1 VNPALTINGLVEAQ
15 MALRKA
21 GGTPAD
27 AKRMNKQV
35 VDEVIVPAAK
45 GIVPVRSGNLKA
57 SIDSDATATAGYI
70 LAGDRGDVAYAG
82 VIHFGW
88 STRGLGAGLGG
99 TAKDRRAALRSA
111 LDKSGRTATRSIT
124 DRATNKA
131 ARYAGARAGGKGRV
145 RGGPIPPQP
154 FIYDAIDGRADDV
167 LKAYEKQLEH
177 RFEIE
182 GLL

>member
-1 VNPALTINGLVEAQ
+1 MNPALTINGLVEAQ

-35 VDEVIVPAAK
+35 VDEIIVPAAK
-45 GIVPVRSGNLKA
+45 GIVPVRSGNLKG
-57 SIDSDATATAGYI
+57 SIDSDSTATAGYI
-70 LAGDRGDVAYAG
+70 LAGDRGDIAYAG

-99 TAKDRRAALRSA
+99 TAKERRAALSGA
-111 LDKSGRTATRSIT
+111 LGKSGSRNLTT
-124 DRATNKA
+124 RATNKA
-131 ARYAGARAGGKGRV
+131 ARYAAARGGKGRV
-145 RGGPIPPQP
+145 RGGPIPPNP
-154 FIYDAIDGRADDV
+154 FIYDAIDDRTDDV
-167 LKAYEKQLEH
+167 FHFYEKQLET
-177 RFEIE
+177 RFKIE

>member
-1 VNPALTINGLVEAQ
+1 MNPALTINGLVEAQ

-45 GIVPVRSGNLKA
+45 GIVPVRSGNLKG
-57 SIDSDATATAGYI
+57 SIDSDSTATAGYI
-70 LAGDRGDVAYAG
+70 LAGDRGDIAYAG

-99 TAKDRRAALRSA
+99 TAKERRAALRSA
-111 LDKSGRTATRSIT
+111 LEGSGSRNLTT
-124 DRATNKA
+124 RATNKA
-131 ARYAGARAGGKGRV
+131 ARYAAARGGKGRV
-145 RGGPIPPQP
+145 RGGPIPPNP
-154 FIYDAIDGRADDV
+154 FIYNAIDDRTDDV
-167 LKAYEKQLEH
+167 FHFYEKQLET

>member
-1 VNPALTINGLVEAQ
+1 MNPALTINGLVEAQ

-35 VDEVIVPAAK
+35 VDEIIVPAAK
-45 GIVPVRSGNLKA
+45 GIVPVRSGDLKA
-57 SIDSDATATAGYI
+57 SIDSDSTATAGYI
-70 LAGDRGDVAYAG
+70 LAGDRGDIAYAG

-99 TAKDRRAALRSA
+99 TAKERRAALRSA
-111 LDKSGRTATRSIT
+111 LEGSGSRNLTT
-124 DRATNKA
+124 RATNKA
-131 ARYAGARAGGKGRV
+131 ARYAAARGGKGRV
-145 RGGPIPPQP
+145 RGGPIPPNP
-154 FIYDAIDGRADDV
+154 FIYDAIDDRTDDV
-167 LKAYEKQLEH
+167 FHFYEKQLET

>member
-1 VNPALTINGLVEAQ
+1 MNPNISIDGLVEAQ
-15 MALRKA
+15 RALRKA

-27 AKRMNKQV
+27 ARAMNRKV
-35 VDEVIVPAAK
+35 VDEIIVPEAK
-45 GIVPVRSGNLKA
+45 RQVPVRSGDLKA
-57 SIDSDATATAGYI
+57 SIDSDATATFGYI
-70 LAGDRGDVAYAG
+70 LAGDRGAVPYAG

-88 STRGLGAGLGG
+88 STRGLGGGLGG

-111 LDKSGRTATRSIT
+111 LDKSGRTSSRSIT

-131 ARYAGARAGGKGRV
+131 ARYAGARAGKGRV
-145 RGGPIPPQP
+145 RGGPIAPNP
-154 FIYDAIDGRADDV
+154 FIYDAIDARSNEVFD
-167 LKAYEKQLEH
+167 AYERQLEH

>member
-1 VNPALTINGLVEAQ
+1 MNPALTINGLVEAQ

-35 VDEVIVPAAK
+35 VDEIIVPAAK
-45 GIVPVRSGNLKA
+45 GIVPVRSGDLKA
-57 SIDSDATATAGYI
+57 SIDSDSTATAGYI
-70 LAGDRGDVAYAG
+70 LAGDRGDIAYAG

-99 TAKDRRAALRSA
+99 TAKERRAALRSA
-111 LDKSGRTATRSIT
+111 LEGSGSRNLTT
-124 DRATNKA
+124 RATNKA
-131 ARYAGARAGGKGRV
+131 ARYAAARGGKGRV
-145 RGGPIPPQP
+145 RGGPIPPNP
-154 FIYDAIDGRADDV
+154 FIYNAIDDRTDDV
-167 LKAYEKQLEH
+167 FHFYEKQLET

>member
-1 VNPALTINGLVEAQ
+1 MNPALTINGLVEAQ

-27 AKRMNKQV
+27 AKRMNKEV
-35 VDEVIVPAAK
+35 VDEIILPAAR
-45 GIVPVRSGNLKA
+45 GTVPVRSGDLKG
-57 SIDSDATATAGYI
+57 SIDSDSTATAGYI
-70 LAGDRGDVAYAG
+70 LAGDRGDIAYAG

-99 TAKDRRAALRSA
+99 TAKERRAALSGA
-111 LDKSGRTATRSIT
+111 LGKSGSRNLTT
-124 DRATNKA
+124 RATNKA
-131 ARYAGARAGGKGRV
+131 ARYAAARGGKGRV
-145 RGGPIPPQP
+145 RGGPIPPNP
-154 FIYDAIDGRADDV
+154 FIYDAIDDRTDDV
-167 LKAYEKQLEH
+167 FHFYEKQLET

>member
-1 VNPALTINGLVEAQ
+1 

-35 VDEVIVPAAK
+35 VDEIIVPAAK
-45 GIVPVRSGNLKA
+45 GIVPVRSGNLKG
-57 SIDSDATATAGYI
+57 SIDSDSTATAGYI
-70 LAGDRGDVAYAG
+70 LAGDRGDIAYAG

-99 TAKDRRAALRSA
+99 TAKERRAALSGA
-111 LDKSGRTATRSIT
+111 LGKSGSRNLTT
-124 DRATNKA
+124 RATNKA
-131 ARYAGARAGGKGRV
+131 ARYAAARGGKGRV
-145 RGGPIPPQP
+145 RGGPIPPNP
-154 FIYDAIDGRADDV
+154 FIYDAIDDRTDDV
-167 LKAYEKQLEH
+167 FHFYEKQLET
-177 RFEIE
+177 RFKIE

>member
-1 VNPALTINGLVEAQ
+1 

-45 GIVPVRSGNLKA
+45 GIVPVRSGNLKG
-57 SIDSDATATAGYI
+57 SIDSDSTATAGYI
-70 LAGDRGDVAYAG
+70 LAGDRGDIAYAG

-99 TAKDRRAALRSA
+99 TAKERRAALSGA
-111 LDKSGRTATRSIT
+111 LGKSGSRNLTT
-124 DRATNKA
+124 RATNKA
-131 ARYAGARAGGKGRV
+131 ARYAAARGGKGRV
-145 RGGPIPPQP
+145 RGGPIPPNP
-154 FIYDAIDGRADDV
+154 FIYDAIDDRTDDV
-167 LKAYEKQLEH
+167 FHFYEKQLET

>member
-1 VNPALTINGLVEAQ
+1 MNPALTINGLVEAQ

-35 VDEVIVPAAK
+35 VDEIIVPAAK

-57 SIDSDATATAGYI
+57 SIDSDSTATAGYI
-70 LAGDRGDVAYAG
+70 LAGDKGDIAYAG

-99 TAKDRRAALRSA
+99 TAKERRAALRSA
-111 LDKSGRTATRSIT
+111 LEKSGSRNLTT
-124 DRATNKA
+124 RATNKA
-131 ARYAGARAGGKGRV
+131 ARYAGSRTSKGATKGRV
-145 RGGPIPPQP
+145 RGGPITPNP
-154 FIYDAIDGRADDV
+154 FIYDAIDDRVDDV
-167 LKAYEKQLEH
+167 FHAYEKQLET
-177 RFEIE
+177 RFELE

>member
-1 VNPALTINGLVEAQ
+1 MNPALTINGLVEAQ

-35 VDEVIVPAAK
+35 VDKIIVPAAK

-57 SIDSDATATAGYI
+57 SIDSDSTATAGYI
-70 LAGDRGDVAYAG
+70 LAGDRGDIAYAG

-99 TAKDRRAALRSA
+99 TLKERRAALRSA
-111 LDKSGRTATRSIT
+111 LEKSGSRNLTT
-124 DRATNKA
+124 RATNKA
-131 ARYAGARAGGKGRV
+131 ARYSAARQGKGRV
-145 RGGPIPPQP
+145 RGGPIPPNP
-154 FIYDAIDGRADDV
+154 FIYDAIDDRVDDV
-167 LKAYEKQLEH
+167 FHAYEKQLET
-177 RFEIE
+177 RFELE

>member
-1 VNPALTINGLVEAQ
+1 MNPALTINGLVEAQ

-27 AKRMNKQV
+27 AKRMNKEV
-35 VDEVIVPAAK
+35 VDEIILPAAR
-45 GIVPVRSGNLKA
+45 GTVPVRSGDLKA
-57 SIDSDATATAGYI
+57 SLDSDSTATFGFAIAAIVYGS
-70 LAGDRGDVAYAG
+70 

-88 STRGLGAGLGG
+88 STRGLGAKASGS
-99 TAKDRRAALRSA
+99 AKDRRAALSGA
-111 LDKSGRTATRSIT
+111 LEKSGSRNLTT
-124 DRATNKA
+124 RATNKA
-131 ARYAGARAGGKGRV
+131 ARYSAARQGKGRV
-145 RGGPIPPQP
+145 RGGPIPPNP

-167 LKAYEKQLEH
+167 FHAYEKQLET

>member
-35 VDEVIVPAAK
+35 VDEIIVPAAK
-45 GIVPVRSGNLKA
+45 GIVPVRSGNLKG
-57 SIDSDATATAGYI
+57 SIDSDSTATAGYI
-70 LAGDRGDVAYAG
+70 LAGDRGDIAYAG

-99 TAKDRRAALRSA
+99 TAKERRAALSGA
-111 LDKSGRTATRSIT
+111 LGKSGSRNLTT
-124 DRATNKA
+124 RATNKA
-131 ARYAGARAGGKGRV
+131 ARYAAARGGKGRV
-145 RGGPIPPQP
+145 RGGPIPPNP
-154 FIYDAIDGRADDV
+154 FIYDAIDDRTDDV
-167 LKAYEKQLEH
+167 FHFYEKQLET
-177 RFEIE
+177 RFKIE

>member
-1 VNPALTINGLVEAQ
+1 

-45 GIVPVRSGNLKA
+45 GIVPVRSGNLKG
-57 SIDSDATATAGYI
+57 SIDSDSTATAGYI
-70 LAGDRGDVAYAG
+70 LAGDRGDIAYAG

-99 TAKDRRAALRSA
+99 TAKGRRAALSGA
-111 LDKSGRTATRSIT
+111 LGKSGSRNLTT
-124 DRATNKA
+124 RATNKA
-131 ARYAGARAGGKGRV
+131 ARYAAARGGKGRV
-145 RGGPIPPQP
+145 RGGPIPPNP
-154 FIYDAIDGRADDV
+154 FIYDAIDDRTDDV
-167 LKAYEKQLEH
+167 FHFYEKQLET

>member
-1 VNPALTINGLVEAQ
+1 

-45 GIVPVRSGNLKA
+45 GIVPVRSGNLKG
-57 SIDSDATATAGYI
+57 SIDSDSTATAGYI
-70 LAGDRGDVAYAG
+70 LAGDRGDIAYAG

-99 TAKDRRAALRSA
+99 TAKERRAALRSA
-111 LDKSGRTATRSIT
+111 LEGSGSRNLTT
-124 DRATNKA
+124 RATNKA
-131 ARYAGARAGGKGRV
+131 ARYAAARGGKGRV
-145 RGGPIPPQP
+145 RGGPIPPNP
-154 FIYDAIDGRADDV
+154 FIYNAIDDRTDDV
-167 LKAYEKQLEH
+167 FHFYEKQLET

>member
-1 VNPALTINGLVEAQ
+1 MNPALTINGLVEAQ

-35 VDEVIVPAAK
+35 VDEIIVPAAK
-45 GIVPVRSGNLKA
+45 GIVPVRSGNLKG
-57 SIDSDATATAGYI
+57 SIDSDSTATAGYI
-70 LAGDRGDVAYAG
+70 LAGDRGDIAYAG

-99 TAKDRRAALRSA
+99 TAKERRAALRSA
-111 LDKSGRTATRSIT
+111 LEGSGSRNLTT
-124 DRATNKA
+124 RATNKA
-131 ARYAGARAGGKGRV
+131 ARYSAARQGKGRV
-145 RGGPIPPQP
+145 RGGPIPPNP
-154 FIYDAIDGRADDV
+154 FMYEAIDDRTDDV
-167 LKAYEKQLEH
+167 FHAYEKQLET

>member
-1 VNPALTINGLVEAQ
+1 MNPALTINGLVEAQ

-45 GIVPVRSGNLKA
+45 GIVPVRSGNLKG
-57 SIDSDATATAGYI
+57 SIDSDSTATAGYI
-70 LAGDRGDVAYAG
+70 LAGDRGDIAYAG

-99 TAKDRRAALRSA
+99 TAKERRAALRSA
-111 LDKSGRTATRSIT
+111 LEGSGSRNLTT
-124 DRATNKA
+124 RATNKA
-131 ARYAGARAGGKGRV
+131 ARYSAARQGKGRV
-145 RGGPIPPQP
+145 RGGPIPPNP
-154 FIYDAIDGRADDV
+154 FMYEAIDDRTDDV
-167 LKAYEKQLEH
+167 FHFYEKQLET

>member
-1 VNPALTINGLVEAQ
+1 MNPALTINGLVEAQ

-35 VDEVIVPAAK
+35 VDEIIVPAAK
-45 GIVPVRSGNLKA
+45 GIVPVRSGNLKG
-57 SIDSDATATAGYI
+57 SIDSDSTATAGYI
-70 LAGDRGDVAYAG
+70 LAGDRGDIAYAG

-99 TAKDRRAALRSA
+99 TAKERRAALSGA
-111 LDKSGRTATRSIT
+111 LGKSGSRNLTT
-124 DRATNKA
+124 RATNKA
-131 ARYAGARAGGKGRV
+131 ARYAAARGGKGRV
-145 RGGPIPPQP
+145 RGGPIPPNP
-154 FIYDAIDGRADDV
+154 FIYDAIDDRTDDV
-167 LKAYEKQLEH
+167 FHFYEKQLET

>member
-1 VNPALTINGLVEAQ
+1 

-35 VDEVIVPAAK
+35 VDEIIVPAAK
-45 GIVPVRSGNLKA
+45 GIVPVRSWNLKG
-57 SIDSDATATAGYI
+57 SIDSDSTATAGYI
-70 LAGDRGDVAYAG
+70 LAGDRGDIAYAG

-99 TAKDRRAALRSA
+99 TAKERRAALRSA
-111 LDKSGRTATRSIT
+111 LDKSGRTSSRSFT

-131 ARYAGARAGGKGRV
+131 ARYAGARAGKGRV
-145 RGGPIPPQP
+145 RGGPIAPNP
-154 FIYDAIDGRADDV
+154 FIYDAIDARSNEVFD
-167 LKAYEKQLEH
+167 AYERQLEH

>member
-1 VNPALTINGLVEAQ
+1 MNPALTINGLVEAQ

-45 GIVPVRSGNLKA
+45 GIVPVRSGNLKG
-57 SIDSDATATAGYI
+57 SIDSDSTATAGYI
-70 LAGDRGDVAYAG
+70 LAGDRGDIAYAG

-99 TAKDRRAALRSA
+99 TAKERRAALSGA
-111 LDKSGRTATRSIT
+111 LGKSGSRNLTT
-124 DRATNKA
+124 RATNKA
-131 ARYAGARAGGKGRV
+131 ARYAAARGGKGRV
-145 RGGPIPPQP
+145 RGGPIAPNP
-154 FIYDAIDGRADDV
+154 FIYDAIDDRVDDV
-167 LKAYEKQLEH
+167 FHAYEKQLET
-177 RFEIE
+177 RFKLE

>member
-1 VNPALTINGLVEAQ
+1 MNPALTINGLVEAQ
-15 MALRKA
+15 RALRKA

-35 VDEVIVPAAK
+35 VDEIIVPAAK
-45 GIVPVRSGNLKA
+45 GIVPVRSGNLKG
-57 SIDSDATATAGYI
+57 SIDSDSTATAGYI
-70 LAGDRGDVAYAG
+70 LAGDRGDIAYAG

-99 TAKDRRAALRSA
+99 TAKERRAALSGA
-111 LDKSGRTATRSIT
+111 LGKSGSRNLTT
-124 DRATNKA
+124 RATNKA
-131 ARYAGARAGGKGRV
+131 ARYAAARGGKGRV
-145 RGGPIPPQP
+145 RGGPIPPNP
-154 FIYDAIDGRADDV
+154 FIYDAIDDRTDDV
-167 LKAYEKQLEH
+167 FHFYEKQLET

>member
-35 VDEVIVPAAK
+35 VDEIIVPAAK
-45 GIVPVRSGNLKA
+45 GIVPVRSGNLKG
-57 SIDSDATATAGYI
+57 SIDSDSTATAGYI
-70 LAGDRGDVAYAG
+70 LAGDRGDIAYAG

-99 TAKDRRAALRSA
+99 TAKERRAALSGA
-111 LDKSGRTATRSIT
+111 LGKSGSRNLTT
-124 DRATNKA
+124 RATNKA
-131 ARYAGARAGGKGRV
+131 ARYAAARGGKGRV
-145 RGGPIPPQP
+145 RGGPIPPNP
-154 FIYDAIDGRADDV
+154 FIYDAIDDRVDDV
-167 LKAYEKQLEH
+167 FHAYEKQLET

>member
-1 VNPALTINGLVEAQ
+1 MNPALTINGLVEAQ

-35 VDEVIVPAAK
+35 VDEIIVPAAK

-57 SIDSDATATAGYI
+57 SIDSDSTATAGYI
-70 LAGDRGDVAYAG
+70 LAGDRGDIAYAG
-82 VIHFGW
+82 GIHFGW
-88 STRGLGAGLGG
+88 STRGLGSGLGG
-99 TAKDRRAALRSA
+99 TAKERRAALSGA
-111 LDKSGRTATRSIT
+111 LGKSGSRNLTT
-124 DRATNKA
+124 RATNKA
-131 ARYAGARAGGKGRV
+131 ARYAAARGGKGRV
-145 RGGPIPPQP
+145 RGGPIPPNP
-154 FIYDAIDGRADDV
+154 FIYDAIDDRTDDV
-167 LKAYEKQLEH
+167 FHFYEKQLET

>member
-1 VNPALTINGLVEAQ
+1 MNPALTINGLVEAQ

-45 GIVPVRSGNLKA
+45 GIVPVRSGNLKG
-57 SIDSDATATAGYI
+57 SIDSDSTATAGYI
-70 LAGDRGDVAYAG
+70 LAGDRGDIAYAG

-99 TAKDRRAALRSA
+99 TAKERRAALRSA
-111 LDKSGRTATRSIT
+111 LEGSGSRNLTT
-124 DRATNKA
+124 RATNKA
-131 ARYAGARAGGKGRV
+131 ARYAAARQREGPGAWRPDPAEPVHV
-145 RGGPIPPQP
+145 RGDRRPH
-154 FIYDAIDGRADDV
+154 GRRV
-167 LKAYEKQLEH
+167 P
-177 RFEIE
+177 
-182 GLL
+182 LLREAAGDPV

>member
-45 GIVPVRSGNLKA
+45 GIVPVRSGNLKG
-57 SIDSDATATAGYI
+57 SIDSDSTATAGYI
-70 LAGDRGDVAYAG
+70 LAGDRGDIAYAG

-99 TAKDRRAALRSA
+99 TAKERRAALRSA
-111 LDKSGRTATRSIT
+111 LEGSGSRNLTT
-124 DRATNKA
+124 RATNKA
-131 ARYAGARAGGKGRV
+131 ARYAAARGGKGRV
-145 RGGPIPPQP
+145 RGGPIPPNP
-154 FIYDAIDGRADDV
+154 FIYNAIDDRTDDV
-167 LKAYEKQLEH
+167 FHFYEKQLET

>member
-1 VNPALTINGLVEAQ
+1 MNPNISIDGLLEAQ
-15 MALRKA
+15 RALRKA

-27 AKRMNKQV
+27 AKAMNRKV
-35 VDEVIVPAAK
+35 VDEIIVPEAK
-45 GIVPVRSGNLKA
+45 RQVPVRSGDLKA
-57 SIDSDATATAGYI
+57 SIDSDATATYGYI
-70 LAGDRGDVAYAG
+70 LAGDRGAVPYAG

-88 STRGLGAGLGG
+88 STRGLGGGLGG

-111 LDKSGRTATRSIT
+111 LAGSSTRVLT

-131 ARYAGARAGGKGRV
+131 ARYAGARTSKGAGKGRV
-145 RGGPIPPQP
+145 RGGPIAPNP
-154 FIYDAIDGRADDV
+154 FIYDAIDARSNEVFD
-167 LKAYEKQLEH
+167 AYERQLEH